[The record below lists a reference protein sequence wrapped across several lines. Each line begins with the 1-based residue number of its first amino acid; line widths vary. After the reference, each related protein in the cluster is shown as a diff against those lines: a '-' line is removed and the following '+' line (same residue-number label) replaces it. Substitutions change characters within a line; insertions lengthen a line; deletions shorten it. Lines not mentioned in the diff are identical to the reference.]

1 MSAPGG
7 TPGGV
12 FPASR
17 LGWGRTWQAILA
29 AAVLLFALGLIL
41 LVWPRETVVVA
52 AVLIGIA
59 LLVTGVLRLVQGIT
73 AADEGGAMRVAYVII
88 GILAILAGLYSL
100 RHISVTVVLLAFI
113 VGLFWAVHGVVEIVV
128 AISAPPGSGR
138 GVVAVVGILSLAA
151 GLIVMFWPA
160 ISLTILVVVLG
171 IWLLCYGVLLTFLAF
186 QLRTVT
192 RAAARS

>member
-59 LLVTGVLRLVQGIT
+59 LLITGVLRLVQGIT

-138 GVVAVVGILSLAA
+138 GVVAVVGVLSLAA

-160 ISLTILVVVLG
+160 ISLTILVVALG

>member
-7 TPGGV
+7 GPGGV

-17 LGWGRTWQAILA
+17 LGWGRTWQAIA
-29 AAVLLFALGLIL
+29 IAAVLLFALGLIL

-59 LLVTGVLRLVQGIT
+59 LLITGVLRLVQGIT
-73 AADEGGAMRVAYVII
+73 ATDESGAMRVAYVII
-88 GILAILAGLYSL
+88 GVLAILAGLYSL
-100 RHISVTVVLLAFI
+100 RHIGVTVVLLAFI

-160 ISLTILVVVLG
+160 ISLTILIAVLG
-171 IWLLCYGVLLTFLAF
+171 IWLLCYAVLLIFLAF
-186 QLRTVT
+186 QLR
-192 RAAARS
+192 AAARTAARA

>member
-1 MSAPGG
+1 MGAPDGP
-7 TPGGV
+7 PGGV

-17 LGWGRTWQAILA
+17 LGWGRTWQAIAIA
-29 AAVLLFALGLIL
+29 ALLLFALGLIL
-41 LVWPRETVVVA
+41 LIWPRETVVVA
-52 AVLIGIA
+52 AILIGIA
-59 LLVTGVLRLVQGIT
+59 LLVTGILRLVQGIT
-73 AADEGGAMRVAYVII
+73 AADESGGMRVAYVII
-88 GILAILAGLYSL
+88 GILAILAGLYGL

-128 AISAPPGSGR
+128 AVSAPPGSGR

-171 IWLLCYGVLLTFLAF
+171 IWLLCYGVLLAFLAF
-186 QLRTVT
+186 QLRT
-192 RAAARS
+192 AARTAARG

>member
-1 MSAPGG
+1 MGAPDGP
-7 TPGGV
+7 PGGV

-17 LGWGRTWQAILA
+17 LGWGRTWQAIAIA
-29 AAVLLFALGLIL
+29 ALLLFALGLIL
-41 LVWPRETVVVA
+41 LIWPRETVVVA
-52 AVLIGIA
+52 AILIGIA
-59 LLVTGVLRLVQGIT
+59 LLVTGILRLVQGIT
-73 AADEGGAMRVAYVII
+73 AADESGGMRVAYVII

-128 AISAPPGSGR
+128 AVSAPPGSGR

-160 ISLTILVVVLG
+160 ISLTILIVVLG
-171 IWLLCYGVLLTFLAF
+171 IWLLCYGVLLMFLAF
-186 QLRTVT
+186 QLRT
-192 RAAARS
+192 AARG

>member
-1 MSAPGG
+1 MGAPGG
-7 TPGGV
+7 PPGGV

-17 LGWGRTWQAILA
+17 LGWGRTWQAIAIA
-29 AAVLLFALGLIL
+29 ALLLFALGLIL
-41 LVWPRETVVVA
+41 LIWPRETVVVA
-52 AVLIGIA
+52 AILIGIA
-59 LLVTGVLRLVQGIT
+59 LLVTGILQLLQGIT
-73 AADEGGAMRVAYVII
+73 AADESGGMRVAYVII
-88 GILAILAGLYSL
+88 GILAILAGLYGL

-128 AISAPPGSGR
+128 AVSAPPGSGR

-171 IWLLCYGVLLTFLAF
+171 IWLLCYGVLLAFLAF
-186 QLRTVT
+186 QLRT
-192 RAAARS
+192 AARG

>member
-1 MSAPGG
+1 M
-7 TPGGV
+7 V

-17 LGWGRTWQAILA
+17 LGWGRTWQAILI

-41 LVWPRETVVVA
+41 LVWPRETLVVA

-59 LLVTGVLRLVQGIT
+59 LLITGVLRLVQGIT
-73 AADEGGAMRVAYVII
+73 ATDESGAMRVAYVII
-88 GILAILAGLYSL
+88 GVLAILAGLYSL
-100 RHISVTVVLLAFI
+100 RHIGVTVVLLAFI

-160 ISLTILVVVLG
+160 ISLTILIAVLG
-171 IWLLCYGVLLTFLAF
+171 IWLLCYAVLLIFLAF
-186 QLRTVT
+186 QLR
-192 RAAARS
+192 AAARTAARA

>member
-1 MSAPGG
+1 MGAPDGP
-7 TPGGV
+7 PGGV

-17 LGWGRTWQAILA
+17 LGWGRTWQAIAIA
-29 AAVLLFALGLIL
+29 ALLLFALGLIL
-41 LVWPRETVVVA
+41 LIWPRETVVVA
-52 AVLIGIA
+52 AILIGIA
-59 LLVTGVLRLVQGIT
+59 LLVTGILRLVQGIT
-73 AADEGGAMRVAYVII
+73 AADESGGMRVAYVII
-88 GILAILAGLYSL
+88 GILAILAGLYGL

-128 AISAPPGSGR
+128 AVSAPPGSGR

-171 IWLLCYGVLLTFLAF
+171 IWLLCYGVLLAFLAF
-186 QLRTVT
+186 QLR
-192 RAAARS
+192 AAARTAARG